1 MHATRA
7 CLCLF
12 QVVLHAAAAEDATI
26 STNNT
31 RLGTPTYP
39 SNNDT
44 NTHLNTNNTFV
55 SAFTASGSGSSTIIH
70 VVKTISKISPSQP
83 TQRLSITDS
92 TNIFYDD
99 DDVNNAVFSS
109 LSIAAT
115 GIHQGN
121 YWTPPPLEEQHHLGE
136 STLMHMMTT
145 THTPR
150 PEPQQTHGESHLQ
163 PNAADTA
170 AVMML
175 CTMPAHSMLFPPDH
189 NDPLPPPFLTNT
201 IAAASKEQDKS
212 EVPQTTTPIPL
223 SDYAGDLIS
232 ENTSPYIDGLDDTL
246 ALSITSV
253 FDAKQPPPPNFF

>member
-12 QVVLHAAAAEDATI
+12 VLHAAAVEDTTI

-39 SNNDT
+39 SNNT

-55 SAFTASGSGSSTIIH
+55 SAFTASGSGSTIIH

-99 DDVNNAVFSS
+99 VVNNAVFSS

-121 YWTPPPLEEQHHLGE
+121 YWTPPPLEAQHHLGE

-163 PNAADTA
+163 PNAADT

-212 EVPQTTTPIPL
+212 EVPQTTTPILPL

-232 ENTSPYIDGLDDTL
+232 ENTSPYIDSDGLDDTL
-246 ALSITSV
+246 ALSTTSV